1 MSSWEKISSKIQRLV
16 IDNPQTSYK
25 IEWFNIVDAGKT
37 EIDYLRKNFQF
48 DLQHL
53 KASSGKTIAQRPDL
67 MEQNDYVFLILHF
80 PILNNGNIEA
90 GEIDFFIGHQ
100 YLITLHNGNIPALN
114 DFFQTAKKDQTMLK
128 AYQAESS
135 AILLADILDK
145 LIQSVYHLLDD
156 NSKNINKVEKII
168 FDQQQKQAVSLILNM
183 RRNIINIRKIL
194 QNHKNILKKL
204 TDMKSTLVDDQE
216 IKQNYERL
224 VDHSKRIWEILENQ
238 KEMVEVLNS
247 TNESLFNNQ
256 LNSIMKIL
264 TVFSVVILPLTWLA
278 GVFGMNVVNM
288 PLVQMHHGF
297 WYILLIMLAIL
308 IFMLL
313 WFKHKKWL

>member
-16 IDNPQTSYK
+16 IDNPKTSYK
-25 IEWFNIVDAGKT
+25 IEWFNIVNAGKT

-53 KASSGKTIAQRPDL
+53 KASSGKTLAQRPDL

-100 YLITLHNGNIPALN
+100 YLITLHNGNIPVLN

-145 LIQSVYHLLDD
+145 LIKSVYYLLDD
-156 NSKNINKVEKII
+156 TSKDINKVERII
-168 FDQQQKQAVSLILNM
+168 FAQQQKQAVALILNL
-183 RRNIINIRKIL
+183 RRNIINIRRIL

-204 TDMKSTLVDDQE
+204 TEMKSTLVDDQE

-224 VDHSKRIWEILENQ
+224 VEHSKRIWEILENQ
-238 KEMVEVLNS
+238 KEMVEVLNN
-247 TNESLFNNQ
+247 TNESLLNNT
-256 LNSIMKIL
+256 LSNIMKTL
-264 TVFSVVILPLTWLA
+264 TIFSVIVFPLTLLA
-278 GVFGMNVVNM
+278 AIFGMNAINM
-288 PLVQMHHGF
+288 PFVNQPFGF
-297 WYILLIMLAIL
+297 WYIIIIMLTGSLIMLL
-308 IFMLL
+308 IFR
-313 WFKHKKWL
+313 KKKWL

>member
-16 IDNPQTSYK
+16 IDNPKTSYK
-25 IEWFNIVDAGKT
+25 IEWFNIVNAGKT

-53 KASSGKTIAQRPDL
+53 KASSGKTLAQRPDL

-100 YLITLHNGNIPALN
+100 YLITLHNGNIPVLN

-145 LIQSVYHLLDD
+145 LIKSVYYLLDD
-156 NSKNINKVEKII
+156 TSKDINKVERII
-168 FDQQQKQAVSLILNM
+168 FAQQQKQAVALILNL
-183 RRNIINIRKIL
+183 RRNIINIRRIL

-204 TDMKSTLVDDQE
+204 TEMKSTLVNDQE

-224 VDHSKRIWEILENQ
+224 VEHSKRIWEILENQ
-238 KEMVEVLNS
+238 KEMVEVLNN
-247 TNESLFNNQ
+247 TNESLLNNT
-256 LNSIMKIL
+256 LSNIMKTL
-264 TVFSVVILPLTWLA
+264 TIFSVIVFPLTLLA
-278 GVFGMNVVNM
+278 AIFGMNAINM
-288 PLVQMHHGF
+288 PFVNQPFGF
-297 WYILLIMLAIL
+297 WYIIIIMLTGSLIMLL
-308 IFMLL
+308 IFR
-313 WFKHKKWL
+313 KKKWL